1 MNIPATSRRTAVL
14 LATAAALLLAA
25 VAFTLAG
32 GRPGVAS
39 ADLNL
44 NQNSCKGSI
53 AAGDKTADDPTLTG
67 VKYRIA
73 CAMPITG
80 YSLFFDGH
88 PVQSIETEVFGVD
101 PATKS
106 VVPTDAFSCN
116 GELPGYGENCVGTY
130 GGKWSVLEGQFTIE
144 TPLCQEPRLNPI
156 LTVMTATVASG
167 KPVQAIAGPFDLGRP
182 HGCKATS
189 LSGKTKIP
197 KQTED
202 VPVTQ

>member
-1 MNIPATSRRTAVL
+1 MNISAPSRRSAAVL
-14 LATAAALLLAA
+14 AAAVALLLAA
-25 VAFTLAG
+25 LAFTFTG
-32 GRPGVAS
+32 GHPGIAS

-53 AAGDKTADDPTLTG
+53 AAGDKTPNDPTLTG

-101 PATKS
+101 PASKN
-106 VVPTDAFSCN
+106 VVATDAFSCN
-116 GELPGYGENCVGTY
+116 ADLPGYGENCVGTY
-130 GGKWSVLEGQFTIE
+130 GGHWSVLEGRFTID
-144 TPLCQEPRLNPI
+144 TPLCQEPRIDPV
-156 LTVMTATVASG
+156 LTVMTATVAAG

-182 HGCKATS
+182 RGCKATK

-197 KQTED
+197 KSD
-202 VPVTQ
+202 DAPVTQ

>member
-1 MNIPATSRRTAVL
+1 MNISATSRRPAALVAV
-14 LATAAALLLAA
+14 AVALLLAA
-25 VAFTLAG
+25 VAFALVG
-32 GRPGVAS
+32 GRPDTAS

-101 PATKS
+101 PATKA
-106 VVPTDAFSCN
+106 VVATDAFSCN

-130 GGKWSVLEGQFTIE
+130 GGKWSVLEGQVHD
-144 TPLCQEPRLNPI
+144 RRRR
-156 LTVMTATVASG
+156 S
-167 KPVQAIAGPFDLGRP
+167 
-182 HGCKATS
+182 ATS
-189 LSGKTKIP
+189 RA
-197 KQTED
+197 
-202 VPVTQ
+202 